1 MMNTPNGLIISMFG
15 SKKNRDELDI
25 ISGEIFAIFYM
36 IPLIFQAIF
45 GFIVTKIG
53 HRLKLLIIGFI
64 LSLIAFA

>member
-36 IPLIFQAIF
+36 IPLVF
-45 GFIVTKIG
+45 
-53 HRLKLLIIGFI
+53 
-64 LSLIAFA
+64 